1 MIFSLR
7 QLQEKCNEHNKDLYV
22 AFIDLAKAFD
32 TVNRELLW
40 QILERFGTPPKF
52 LTVLK
57 KLHEGMLATVLAYG
71 ERSDPFTIN
80 VGVKQGCVIA
90 PVIGL
95 LP

>member
-7 QLQEKCNEHNKDLYV
+7 QLQEKCNEQNKDLYI

-52 LTVLK
+52 LSILK
-57 KLHEGMLATVLAYG
+57 LEAVGQYSSAVGHSLVK
-71 ERSDPFTIN
+71 N
-80 VGVKQGCVIA
+80 V
-90 PVIGL
+90 
-95 LP
+95 